1 MLAFSNAFTTKAEMC
16 IARAFGKPFPEQK
29 T

>member
-1 MLAFSNAFTTKAEMC
+1 MPAFSNAFTIKGEMC
-16 IARAFGKPFPEQK
+16 IACAFGKPFPEQK